1 MRSFIAINLP
11 DSVKREIDSITESLR
26 PTGPPARWVPGSN
39 FHLTLKFLDE
49 IYPEQVMP
57 IRGAIT
63 MAVSNVGAFDIRLG
77 GFGVFPN
84 ERKARVFW
92 IGIETGFE
100 TMKSLARDIDRA
112 VEPLGFAREERE
124 FSAHV
129 TLARFREPAPVGEL
143 MKAAS
148 NMPYRSE
155 VIRVGSIELMK
166 SVLSAKGAEYSV
178 LESVRLSASKH

>member
-11 DSVKREIDSITESLR
+11 GSIKREIDSIVERLS
-26 PTGPPARWVPGSN
+26 PVGPPARWVPASN
-39 FHLTLKFLDE
+39 LHLTLKFLDE
-49 IYPEQVMP
+49 ISPDQVMP

-63 MAVSNVGAFDIRLG
+63 MASASVQSFDVRLG

-100 TMKSLARDIDRA
+100 TMKNLAREIDSA
-112 VEPLGFAREERE
+112 VTQLGFPREERE

-129 TLARFREPAPVGEL
+129 TLARFREPGSVELL
-143 MKAAS
+143 MKAS
-148 NMPYRSE
+148 LHEPYQSE
-155 VIRVGSIELMK
+155 TFRVGSVDLMR
-166 SVLSAKGAEYSV
+166 SVLSSKGAEYSV
-178 LESVRLSASKH
+178 LESVRLPPVA